1 MSILARNIK
10 TIRKELKCTQSSM
23 SSILKVGFRTYVRYE
38 AGERDAPVSVLVK
51 LANMGNLS
59 LEHLLTREV
68 EPYNIT
74 PIQASFADPS
84 PTEVKSANF
93 RMGQISLKKPI
104 RERLMTIDDSE
115 KKLVAIFRKM
125 RPEQQILYL
134 ENMEDFSAL
143 KRGETKTRGRP
154 AKENSTSKTSSKNRL
169 NSSTS
174 STSKPPKTKK
184 RGRPGRKKIDK
195 KILKEKIDKLKMIT
209 RSINKITVR

>member
-68 EPYNIT
+68 EPYNIM
-74 PIQASFADPS
+74 PLQPSFFGKGH
-84 PTEVKSANF
+84 TEIKSANF
-93 RMGQISLKKPI
+93 RLGLISFKKPAK
-104 RERLMTIDDSE
+104 ERLMTIDDSE
-115 KKLVAIFRKM
+115 KKLIAIFRKM
-125 RPEQQILYL
+125 RPDQQDEYI
-134 ENMEDFSAL
+134 ENMRDFSAVN
-143 KRGETKTRGRP
+143 KGNAKPSGRP
-154 AKENSTSKTSSKNRL
+154 AKKVSSKNHFQR
-169 NSSTS
+169 NKAASASGAGA
-174 STSKPPKTKK
+174 KPGKQKK
-184 RGRPGRKKIDK
+184 KGRPGRKKVDK
-195 KILKEKIDKLKMIT
+195 KVLKEKIDKLKMIT

>member
-1 MSILARNIK
+1 MARNIK

-74 PIQASFADPS
+74 PIQALLSES
-84 PTEVKSANF
+84 SNNEIKSADF
-93 RMGQISLKKPI
+93 QMGQICFRKPI

-115 KKLVAIFRKM
+115 KKLIAIFRKM
-125 RPEQQILYL
+125 QPEQQNLYL
-134 ENMEDFSAL
+134 DNMNDFSAL
-143 KRGETKTRGRP
+143 KRSDTKQRGRP
-154 AKENSTSKTSSKNRL
+154 AKENSKNKTSPKIRQTA
-169 NSSTS
+169 STS
-174 STSKPPKTKK
+174 STSKPAKTKK

>member
-1 MSILARNIK
+1 
-10 TIRKELKCTQSSM
+10 M

-74 PIQASFADPS
+74 PIQASFAEPS
-84 PTEVKSANF
+84 KTEVKSANF
-93 RMGQISLKKPI
+93 RMGQICFRKPI

-125 RPEQQILYL
+125 HSDQQSLYL
-134 ENMEDFSAL
+134 DNMNDFSAL
-143 KRGETKTRGRP
+143 KRRDTKTRGRP
-154 AKENSTSKTSSKNRL
+154 AKENSLSKTTPKSRL
-169 NSSTS
+169 SPST
-174 STSKPPKTKK
+174 KPAKAKK